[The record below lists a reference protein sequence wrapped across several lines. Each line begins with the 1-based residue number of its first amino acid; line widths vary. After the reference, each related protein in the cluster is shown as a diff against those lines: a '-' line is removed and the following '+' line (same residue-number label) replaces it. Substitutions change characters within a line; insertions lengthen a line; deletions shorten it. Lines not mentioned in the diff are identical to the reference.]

1 VYWVNGDVTLN
12 AGRAVAA
19 VLMAGRMPWPVAGRI
34 METRVMK
41 PIVKKAYYFV
51 AAHRYRLPGATPAC
65 APGG

>member
-1 VYWVNGDVTLN
+1 
-12 AGRAVAA
+12 
-19 VLMAGRMPWPVAGRI
+19 
-34 METRVMK
+34 MK